1 MFQNITTSY
10 SGSDATIEITIMLLG
25 AFILWWTLAKCF
37 TSRGE
42 DNEETLWIVPK
53 ETSYISQDDDLKL
66 IEWVGPAIEKLLYKY
81 GVRSYSDMV
90 EEGATGLEEILESWG
105 AKYKIHNPSTWPD
118 QAQLAHDGKWSE
130 LEEYQEILKGWVKK
144 K

>member
-25 AFILWWTLAKCF
+25 AFI
-37 TSRGE
+37 
-42 DNEETLWIVPK
+42 
-53 ETSYISQDDDLKL
+53 
-66 IEWVGPAIEKLLYKY
+66 LLYKY